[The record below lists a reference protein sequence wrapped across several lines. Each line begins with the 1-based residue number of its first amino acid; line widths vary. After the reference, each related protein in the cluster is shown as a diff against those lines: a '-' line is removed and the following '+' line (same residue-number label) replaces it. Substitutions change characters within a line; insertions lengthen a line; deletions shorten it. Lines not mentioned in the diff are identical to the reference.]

1 MKVKEIVDILN
12 LRVVAGHKLL
22 EKDVEYAFASD
33 LMSDVLTLDNN
44 GILLITGLS
53 NHQALRTAEMSEI
66 SAIIVARNK
75 RTTEEMRTL
84 AEENETI
91 LLESEYSVFRVSGE
105 LYKNGIKP
113 VF

>member
-12 LRVVAGHKLL
+12 LKVVAGHDLL

-33 LMSDVLTLDNN
+33 LMSDVLTLDKN

-66 SAIIVARNK
+66 SVIIVARNK
-75 RTTEEMRTL
+75 KTTEEMRRL